1 MTRTRQADPRPWFV
15 EYLHPGLAKETS
27 EWLTTSIEGAIGR
40 FNDFVGKKVCVP
52 SSPTP
57 AMQCVP
63 YAACWSRTRRWIS
76 RTGAQPMHLTTGART
91 SSRRQQTRRVFGC
104 HCTSRQLSRTPD
116 LCARTTSLAK
126 ELVGKEYATVLYCST
141 RWSSVNH
148 MFLRLNQVKD
158 ATISIRGVGS
168 ADRNPGQIETAFTAP
183 GELSRLT
190 KDPAFWKRIDH
201 ALRVFD
207 PTCKMIGIL
216 ECNSATMAIAYASF
230 LFVRVHIEAAFT
242 SNKPCWRSCSAGGT
256 RVLSR
261 PFLPR
266 ITEGGDRAAR
276 IRRSRSR
283 SPRHL

>member
-1 MTRTRQADPRPWFV
+1 MRAVRRLLV
-15 EYLHPGLAKETS
+15 ENQTV
-27 EWLTTSIEGAIGR
+27 
-40 FNDFVGKKVCVP
+40 DFSYGCAAHALNNGCEDIVK
-52 SSPTP
+52 TP
-57 AMQCVP
+57 AIKESVWMPLYV
-63 YAACWSRTRRWIS
+63 ATTIKNSRSLRKNYE
-76 RTGAQPMHLTTGART
+76 
-91 SSRRQQTRRVFGC
+91 
-104 HCTSRQLSRTPD
+104 
-116 LCARTTSLAK
+116 SLAK

-242 SNKPCWRSCSAGGT
+242 GSEQQALLAQLLRRWN
-256 RVLSR
+256 SR
-261 PFLPR
+261 F
-266 ITEGGDRAAR
+266 IATFSTEDYG
-276 IRRSRSR
+276 RR
-283 SPRHL
+283 